1 MAKNPKK
8 SQTLS
13 EAKDLQLFVGIESTQ
28 TAEILRSA
36 QDDSRENDAE
46 GPRKRA

>member
-13 EAKDLQLFVGIESTQ
+13 EAKDLLFF
-28 TAEILRSA
+28 AR
-36 QDDSRENDAE
+36 REEAHPVQVYDNCHH
-46 GPRKRA
+46 GPS